1 MRAKRLLS
9 VLLCA
14 GASLTASA
22 AQAQSPTCAK
32 PWFTVQAPPV
42 QSVEILK
49 DGRVTFRLCAPLAH
63 EVLATSSDAGDVIPM
78 GFPAGTPLGLALTRD
93 DTGLWSGTTAKP
105 FKPGPYRYAFRVDGV
120 RTADPYAQDFSRN
133 RYGIEA
139 VLEVPGSEF
148 QAWDA
153 NLPHGSVASVDYWS
167 SSLKARRR
175 AHVYTPPG
183 YEKAGE
189 KGGAQRYP
197 VLYLVHGAGDND
209 ESWTGIGHA
218 HQILDRLIAQ
228 GKVKPMIVV
237 MPDGH
242 TPDAARAIDFH
253 AHDFGDDLTRDLIPL
268 VDKTY
273 RTVATPDARAMAGL
287 SMGGSHTIREG
298 LTRPDTFH
306 WIGIFSMGVGI
317 GSQTGV
323 DPKRIEEFTTENA
336 AALQQAGRAMHLVY
350 FAMGREDFLYGAVK
364 STREV
369 FDRFGIKHI
378 YHESEG
384 GHTWINWRDYLAD
397 FAPRLFQTG
406 GTR

>member
-1 MRAKRLLS
+1 MRARKPKPFRRLLPI
-9 VLLCA
+9 LLCA
-14 GASLTASA
+14 AASPAM
-22 AQAQSPTCAK
+22 AQGTSCQK
-32 PWFTVQAPPV
+32 PWFTPQAPPV
-42 QSVEILK
+42 QSFEVLP

-63 EVLATSSDAGDVIPM
+63 EVLATSSDAGEVIPM
-78 GFPAGTPLGLALTRD
+78 GFPVGTPQGLVLTRD

-120 RTADPYAQDFSRN
+120 RTADPYAQVFSRT

-139 VLEVPGSEF
+139 VLEVPGSQF

-153 NLPHGSVASVDYWS
+153 NLPHGAVASLDYWS
-167 SSLKARRR
+167 ASLKARRR

-183 YEKAGE
+183 YEK
-189 KGGAQRYP
+189 GGNQRYP

-218 HQILDRLIAQ
+218 NQILDRLIAA

-268 VDKTY
+268 IDRTY
-273 RTVATPDARAMAGL
+273 RTTPTADARAMAGL

-298 LTRPDTFH
+298 LTRPGTFH

-323 DPKRIEEFTTENA
+323 DPKRIEEYATENA
-336 AALQQAGRAMHLVY
+336 ASLKQAGRAMRLVY
-350 FAMGREDFLYGAVK
+350 FAMGKEDFLYASVEP
-364 STREV
+364 TRAV
-369 FDRFGIKHI
+369 FDRFGIAHV

-384 GHTWINWRDYLAD
+384 GHTWMNWRDYLAD
-397 FAPRLFQTG
+397 FAPRLFK
-406 GTR
+406 

>member
-1 MRAKRLLS
+1 MRGNRLLS
-9 VLLCA
+9 ALLF
-14 GASLTASA
+14 ASA
-22 AQAQSPTCAK
+22 SVAIIGPVHAQGATCQK
-32 PWFTVQAPPV
+32 IWFTVAAPPV
-42 QSVEILK
+42 QSVEVLP
-49 DGRVTFRLCAPLAH
+49 DGRVTFRLCAPMAQ

-78 GFPAGTPLGLALTRD
+78 GFPAGTPQGLALTRD
-93 DTGLWSGTTAKP
+93 ATGLWTGTSAKP
-105 FKPGPYRYAFRVDGV
+105 FKPGPYRYGFRVDGV
-120 RTADPYAQDFSRN
+120 RTADPYAQAFSRT

-139 VLEVPGSEF
+139 VLEIPGSQF

-153 NLPHGSVASVDYWS
+153 NLPHGTVASVDYWS
-167 SSLKARRR
+167 KSLKARRR

-183 YEKAGE
+183 YEKGS
-189 KGGAQRYP
+189 AQRYP

-218 HQILDRLIAQ
+218 NQILDRLIAA

-253 AHDFGDDLTRDLIPL
+253 AHDFGDDLTKDLIPL
-268 VDKTY
+268 IDATY
-273 RTVATPDARAMAGL
+273 RTDARADARAMAGL

-298 LTRPDTFH
+298 LTRPGMFH

-323 DPKRIEEFTTENA
+323 DPKRIEEYTTENA
-336 AALQQAGRAMHLVY
+336 AALKQAAHDMHLVY
-350 FAMGREDFLYGAVK
+350 FAMGKEDFLYASVK
-364 STREV
+364 PTREV
-369 FDRFGIKHI
+369 FDRFGIKHV

-384 GHTWINWRDYLAD
+384 GHTWVNWRDYLND

-406 GTR
+406 GKR

>member
-1 MRAKRLLS
+1 MRGRKAKPFSRLLPI
-9 VLLCA
+9 LLCA
-14 GASLTASA
+14 GAAMAAPAMAQNASC
-22 AQAQSPTCAK
+22 QK
-32 PWFTVQAPPV
+32 PWFTPQAPPV
-42 QSVEILK
+42 QSFEVLP
-49 DGRVTFRLCAPLAH
+49 DGRVTFRLCAPQAH
-63 EVLATSSDAGDVIPM
+63 EVLATSSDAGEVIPM
-78 GFPAGTPLGLALTRD
+78 GFPGGTPQGLALTRD

-105 FKPGPYRYAFRVDGV
+105 FKPGPYRYAFRVDGI
-120 RTADPYAQDFSRN
+120 RTADPYAQAFSRT

-139 VLEVPGSEF
+139 VLEVPGSRF

-153 NLPHGSVASVDYWS
+153 SLPHGAVASVDYWS
-167 SSLKARRR
+167 ASLKSRRR

-183 YEKAGE
+183 YEK
-189 KGGAQRYP
+189 GGNQRYP

-218 HQILDRLIAQ
+218 NQILDRMIAA

-268 VDKTY
+268 IDRTY
-273 RTVATPDARAMAGL
+273 RTTPTADARAMAGL

-298 LTRPDTFH
+298 LTRPGTFH

-323 DPKRIEEFTTENA
+323 DPKRIEEFATENA
-336 AALQQAGRAMHLVY
+336 AALKQAGRDMHLVY
-350 FAMGREDFLYGAVK
+350 FAMGKEDFLYASVK
-364 STREV
+364 PTREV
-369 FDRFGIKHI
+369 FDRFGIAHV

-384 GHTWINWRDYLAD
+384 GHTWMNWRDYLAD
-397 FAPRLFQTG
+397 FAPRLFK
-406 GTR
+406 